1 MENKNFIYNPSF
13 NCGFGSSFS
22 GGLLGVLLGSLFGG
36 WSNSSLVYPTLPE
49 PSTESLQAFT
59 EESKDASDEE
69 RKELAKKY
77 FDPESLMEKYY
88 EKLKDPIK
96 AAKLNSKLI
105 KLDAKIEVLNK
116 KKQEIVDKWIKSK

>member
-36 WSNSSLVYPTLPE
+36 WGAPSSMFPTLPE
-49 PSTESLQAFT
+49 PSSDALNAFY

-69 RKELAKKY
+69 KKELAKKY
-77 FDPESLMEKYY
+77 FDPEGLMETYY